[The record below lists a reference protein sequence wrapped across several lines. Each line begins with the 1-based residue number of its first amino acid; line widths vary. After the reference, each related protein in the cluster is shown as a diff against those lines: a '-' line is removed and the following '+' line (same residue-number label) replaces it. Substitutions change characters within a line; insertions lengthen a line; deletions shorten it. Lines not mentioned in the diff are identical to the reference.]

1 MVKGRDPGAKV
12 AEVPIPA
19 VVFTSSVTLSQFF
32 NLSTSQA
39 PDL

>member
-1 MVKGRDPGAKV
+1 MVKDRDPGARVAKV
-12 AEVPIPA
+12 PTPA
-19 VVFTSSVTLSQFF
+19 LVFTSSVTLSQFF